1 MLDKLK
7 NEAIGVVDTLAAVG
21 SGIASQAGA
30 NVVAAGKDLLGH
42 YDEQYEDSV
51 KEKEKELSQY
61 TSWLERNKHAKDTR
75 NYKIVQDYVD
85 NERKSVKRLTPEED
99 AANMAAEYTWE
110 PSGPEGRRNLE
121 AIGMGA
127 ESIYHDAK
135 IPPLIPG
142 ASNVSR
148 INIKGMPKTVVTK
161 GNTPRLTSQAIKER
175 ARVLFDDAKG
185 EQVKFNAAA
194 VEKIADKMEA
204 EISAFNV
211 SKDSKHGR
219 SAMQVIKKMRD
230 RAKSG
235 DITIDEL
242 MEYQDLTNDV
252 IKVGVDKSKNLANN
266 MSRAVDDFIAK
277 ADETVLA
284 NGTPESI
291 AKFNQARKLWGKAR
305 RTADLE
311 DMLDSIQ
318 LKKGTGAD
326 SAAYVV
332 DEMKAKV
339 AQLLSNK
346 KKSQFYTPE
355 EKALLRQ
362 FTETGRI
369 DRLLGGIA
377 SLDTKIGLGGGTGA
391 GIIAGS
397 VTGDLA
403 TGGLVTGGTLLAGA
417 GAKGVKAIKDS
428 TKIDKLIKDV
438 QNLNTNL
445 EPGLRNINLQSD
457 YGLLIPR
464 VIDDQVEDEVANVQR
479 MKFNKQGGLL

>member
-21 SGIASQAGA
+21 SGIASQAWA
-30 NVVAAGKDLLGH
+30 NTKAAGKDLLGH
-42 YDEQYEDSV
+42 YDEQYEEAV
-51 KEKEKELSQY
+51 KANENDLAEY
-61 TSWLERNKHAKDTR
+61 TAWLERNQHAKDTQ
-75 NYKIVQDYVD
+75 NYKIVQDFVD
-85 NERKSVKRLTPEED
+85 KKRSSVKRPTPEED
-99 AANMAAEYTWE
+99 AAKMAAEHTWE

-121 AIGMGA
+121 AIGMGVDA
-127 ESIYHDAK
+127 IYHDAK

-142 ASNVSR
+142 ASNISR
-148 INIKGMPKTVVTK
+148 INIKGMPKTVASQ
-161 GNTPRLTSQAIKER
+161 GHAPRLTSQAIKER
-175 ARVLFDDAKG
+175 ARVLFHDAKG
-185 EQVKFNAAA
+185 DQVKFNAAA
-194 VEKIADKMEA
+194 IEKIADKMEA

-266 MSRAVDDFIAK
+266 MSRTVDEFVAQ

-284 NGTPESI
+284 NGTPASI

-311 DMLDSIQ
+311 DMLDAIQ
-318 LKKGTGAD
+318 IKKGTGPN

-339 AQLLSNK
+339 AQLLANK
-346 KKSQFYTPE
+346 KKSKFYTPE
-355 EKALLRQ
+355 EKALLKQ

-369 DRLLGGIA
+369 DRLLGGIDA
-377 SLDTKIGLGGGTGA
+377 LDSKVGAFGGAGAGVITGA
-391 GIIAGS
+391 
-397 VTGDLA
+397 VTGDWT

-428 TKIDKLIKDV
+428 GKINKLIKDV
-438 QNLNTNL
+438 QNINTHI

-464 VIDDQVEDEVANVQR
+464 VIDDQVEDEVANVQHI
-479 MKFNKQGGLL
+479 KGGLL